1 MNLNQCIYTVVV
13 SCPPPIRNLRVD
25 NRIFSIGEVFPMDGL
40 KNKTEVAADLFP
52 PRLIRR
58 SIEISQYYD
67 SSDTDQ
73 WKI

>member
-1 MNLNQCIYTVVV
+1 
-13 SCPPPIRNLRVD
+13 
-25 NRIFSIGEVFPMDGL
+25 MDGL
-40 KNKTEVAADLFP
+40 NNKTEVAADLFP